1 MSEQRAAVVTGASSG
16 IGRWIA
22 LGLARAGWR
31 TLLVV
36 RDAAR
41 GEATRTWIAA
51 RSPGTV
57 TELVLA
63 DLSSLAQARQAA
75 ERIAAGHPRI
85 GILVNNAGV
94 FSQRR
99 QMTAEGHELILAVN
113 HLAPFVLTRALI
125 APLRGGAPARIVN
138 IGSAASDG
146 ARLDLDD
153 LDGARNWNGLRAY
166 GQSKLALMMA
176 TFAWAER
183 LAGSGITA
191 NVVHPGVV
199 ATNIARVPGVIGI
212 AWTLMMPFMLR
223 PQRGA
228 DTPLHVALAPEV
240 AGITGE
246 YFKRRQPAAP
256 NPLARDR
263 TLVGRLWTK
272 TERLAGST
280 REREN
285 SLQPP

>member
-1 MSEQRAAVVTGASSG
+1 MNGEQVAVVTGASSG

-31 TLLVV
+31 TVLVV

-41 GEATRTWIAA
+41 GEAARRWIAA
-51 RSPGTV
+51 RVPGAA

-63 DLSSLAQARQAA
+63 DLSSLAQARAA
-75 ERIAAGHPRI
+75 AARIASEQPRI

-99 QMTAEGHELILAVN
+99 QVTAEGHELILAVN
-113 HLAPFVLTRALI
+113 HLAPFVLTRGLLE
-125 APLRGGAPARIVN
+125 PLRGGAPARIVN
-138 IGSAASDG
+138 IGSAASDN
-146 ARLDLDD
+146 ARLDLED
-153 LDGARNWNGLRAY
+153 LEGARNWNGLRAY

-183 LAGSGITA
+183 LGGSGIAA

-199 ATNIARVPGVIGI
+199 ATNIARVPGLIGVV
-212 AWTLMMPFMLR
+212 WTLGMPFMLR
-223 PQRGA
+223 PAKGA
-228 DTPLHVALAPEV
+228 DTPLHVALAPEL
-240 AGITGE
+240 AGVTGR
-246 YFKRRQPAAP
+246 YFKRRRSAEP

-263 TLVGRLWTK
+263 ALSERLWTE
-272 TERLAGST
+272 TERLAG
-280 REREN
+280 
-285 SLQPP
+285 PA

>member
-1 MSEQRAAVVTGASSG
+1 MSEQGVAVVTGASSG

-22 LGLARAGWR
+22 LGLAQAGWR

-41 GEATRTWIAA
+41 GEAARNWIAA
-51 RSPGTV
+51 RVPGTAA
-57 TELVLA
+57 ELVLA
-63 DLSSLAQARQAA
+63 DLSSLGAARRAA
-75 ERIAAGHPRI
+75 EQIAAKHPRI
-85 GILVNNAGV
+85 GILINNAGV
-94 FSQRR
+94 FSPRR
-99 QMTAEGHELILAVN
+99 QATAEGHELILAVN

-125 APLRGGAPARIVN
+125 EPLRRGVPARIVN

-153 LDGARNWNGLRAY
+153 LEGARNWNGLRAY

-183 LAGSGITA
+183 LGTTGITA

-199 ATNIARVPGVIGI
+199 ATNIARVPGPIGVV
-212 AWTLMMPFMLR
+212 WTLGMPFM
-223 PQRGA
+223 Q
-228 DTPLHVALAPEV
+228 
-240 AGITGE
+240 
-246 YFKRRQPAAP
+246 RRQPAEP

-263 TLVGRLWTK
+263 ALVERLWAE
-272 TERLAGST
+272 TERLAG
-280 REREN
+280 
-285 SLQPP
+285 PP